1 MVPRRR
7 RVAGATLAGIARSGG
22 HARRA
27 HAGTARSGR
36 ERLNDRRI
44 RLEHW
49 VETPRF
55 EPAPPRSSATK
66 ETSMRPSLP
75 SRAGPLRDDGE
86 PGIPPDD
93 DAPTPGRQANAPTS
107 GWRSDAS
114 PAGALVRRQRTARAR
129 THRPGRARPRP
140 CSPRIAGTVRPRKDR
155 RSSRSAWT
163 HGADRL
169 QAVHRRARSCALA
182 AKARGL
188 QAPGPSPSPAPDLP
202 RRRPGRHRRCG
213 SINKRVLRQI
223 PAILRW
229 HRHGDALL
237 VGHRCGVRAPRVRP

>member
-1 MVPRRR
+1 MAPRRR
-7 RVAGATLAGIARSGG
+7 RGAGATLAESARSGG
-22 HARRA
+22 RARRA
-27 HAGTARSGR
+27 RACSARTGR
-36 ERLNDRRI
+36 VRWNDRRL

-55 EPAPPRSSATK
+55 EPAPPRNSATK

-114 PAGALVRRQRTARAR
+114 PAGALVRTQRTARAP
-129 THRPGRARPRP
+129 THKPGRARPRP
-140 CSPRIAGTVRPRKDR
+140 CSPRIAGTVRPRKDC
-155 RSSRSAWT
+155 RSSRSGWT

-169 QAVHRRARSCALA
+169 QAIHRRACSCALRREGSGVA
-182 AKARGL
+182 STWAFTFSSARSNSS
-188 QAPGPSPSPAPDLP
+188 APP
-202 RRRPGRHRRCG
+202 RSSTMRIDH
-213 SINKRVLRQI
+213 
-223 PAILRW
+223 
-229 HRHGDALL
+229 
-237 VGHRCGVRAPRVRP
+237 